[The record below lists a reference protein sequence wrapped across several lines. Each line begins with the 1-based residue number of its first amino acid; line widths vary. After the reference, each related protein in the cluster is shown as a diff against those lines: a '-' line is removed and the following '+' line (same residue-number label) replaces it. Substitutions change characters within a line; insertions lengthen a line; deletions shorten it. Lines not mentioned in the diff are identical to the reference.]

1 MSEAEMDV
9 QPEQPMSSEEKFFG
23 VKTQI
28 GKKSSESI
36 EEQSEFELEVIDERP
51 EEDRR
56 PPKAEAADTSVD
68 VDDDDEELAGYSE
81 KVQKRI
87 NKLRYEQH
95 EERRKREAAERMREE
110 AVRVAEQLNKRNQEN
125 EALINRGEAALV
137 AQIKAKAELALQDAR
152 NTYKQAYEEGDTD
165 RLISAQESLNRAQSE
180 FGEAERYENNLASNQ
195 AQREQ
200 QAEAWSQQQIAQQAA
215 QNVAQQAQPEPQVS
229 PEAEDW
235 ASRNSWFMQD
245 GYEEMTSLAYGTHA
259 ALIKRGIQ
267 PNSAEYFRQI
277 DTRLRSA
284 FPEYDWQD
292 KGESYSRDASV
303 TAGQPSSVVAP
314 SARSN
319 GAKPRKVR
327 LTATQL
333 SLAKRLG
340 LTPEQYA
347 RQLAKETS

>member
-1 MSEAEMDV
+1 MSEVEMDT
-9 QPEQPMSSEEKFFG
+9 QQELPMSSEDKFFG

-28 GKKSSESI
+28 GKKSSESV
-36 EEQSEFELEVIDERP
+36 EEQSDFELEVIDERP

-68 VDDDDEELAGYSE
+68 VDDDDEELAGYE

-95 EERRKREAAERMREE
+95 EERRKREAAAERMREE

-152 NTYKQAYEEGDTD
+152 NSYKQAYEEGDTD
-165 RLISAQESLNRAQSE
+165 RLISAQESLNRAQAE
-180 FGEAERYENNLASNQ
+180 YGEAERYENNLASNQ

-200 QAEAWSQQQIAQQAA
+200 QAEAWHQQQIAQQAA

-229 PEAEDW
+229 PEAEEW
-235 ASRNSWFMQD
+235 AGRNSWFMQE

-267 PNSAEYFRQI
+267 PNSAEYF
-277 DTRLRSA
+277 DRLIRA
-284 FPEYDWQD
+284 
-292 KGESYSRDASV
+292 
-303 TAGQPSSVVAP
+303 
-314 SARSN
+314 
-319 GAKPRKVR
+319 
-327 LTATQL
+327 
-333 SLAKRLG
+333 
-340 LTPEQYA
+340 
-347 RQLAKETS
+347 